1 LASLFNLGN
10 RRGIISNTDNLSGL
24 GCELRYFVCPR
35 MSFPGQ
41 DNLWQILAKLWE
53 ARRPFICHI
62 QHMNADLI
70 QSQREGIVMEKLSSA
85 ERELVAL
92 GAALGSNC
100 VPCIE
105 YHIPEARKAGLS
117 DRQINEAIRLA
128 DKVRQVPARKVLA
141 AALGMLP
148 EAHAGTHAEQSGPDY
163 GQPVPDG
170 GTEQPSCG

>member
-1 LASLFNLGN
+1 MDRLTG
-10 RRGIISNTDNLSGL
+10 
-24 GCELRYFVCPR
+24 
-35 MSFPGQ
+35 
-41 DNLWQILAKLWE
+41 
-53 ARRPFICHI
+53 
-62 QHMNADLI
+62 
-70 QSQREGIVMEKLSSA
+70 A

-117 DRQINEAIRLA
+117 NQQIDEAIRLA

-148 EAHAGTHAEQSGPDY
+148 EAGAGTDAEQSGSNCA
-163 GQPVPDG
+163 QPVPDG
-170 GTEQPSCG
+170 GTEQPCCG